1 MGGNIYD
8 INNRKRT
15 HIQKEIYLNNNK
27 KIRKMNRGY
36 EMMLYYRETKIETS
50 SNLEK
55 NSNHVFGEN
64 F

>member
-36 EMMLYYRETKIETS
+36 EMMLYYRETKIETMR
-50 SNLEK
+50 
-55 NSNHVFGEN
+55 
-64 F
+64 